1 MRHACAP
8 NPARFLKALFV
19 NLQCSICAPCSPLAV
34 LDSVAP
40 DPRVVRQLW
49 GLTVRGER
57 ALRAA
62 APHWPAQQAA
72 WGGIASDLLL
82 NIGEPASWLSQLR
95 ASLLPVSATAPLVRL
110 LLSCAATELKIT
122 RVAGVEP
129 GQWISSFM
137 DTAGFQGTAALS
149 PTVLS
154 FLLPRLAAAAP
165 TRSQLFV
172 CETLK
177 FVVNMCRTLKA
188 LGGDSLAIL
197 RLLTSCH
204 MSVHLSQLAV
214 EVAVISQPTCVQ
226 AYWAVEQL
234 ALYAEKIAQES
245 LHVVRQGRRWCPEVR
260 ASLAWPVMTL
270 LYSPLLGLLASLQ
283 HVAIGASASVQSW
296 NFPEGFN
303 HLPPVHLLPAH
314 MEPDSADSK
323 LAMQVGLSFSK
334 VQILL
339 KHPIWLVSCL
349 CSSLIKYL

>member
-1 MRHACAP
+1 MFNFSAP
-8 NPARFLKALFV
+8 Y
-19 NLQCSICAPCSPLAV
+19 SPLAV
-34 LDSVAP
+34 LDSAAS

-57 ALRAA
+57 ALRAT
-62 APHWPAQQAA
+62 APLWPAQITA
-72 WGGIASDLLL
+72 WGGEASDLLL
-82 NIGEPASWLSQLR
+82 NIGEPVSWLSQLR
-95 ASLLPVSATAPLVRL
+95 ASLLPASAFVPLARL
-110 LLSCAATELKIT
+110 LLSCAATELKVT

-129 GQWISSFM
+129 GRWISCFM
-137 DTAGFQGTAALS
+137 DTAGFQGVQGSAALS

-339 KHPIWLVSCL
+339 KHPTWLVSCL
-349 CSSLIKYL
+349 CSSLVKYL